1 MSKPQP
7 LILLTLILLTLTN
20 QTLGTTNKIT
30 LMLGTK
36 ILGTKIVDVET
47 LRETQIKIQVLTLDL
62 PILGKV
68 VVEEGSRVEDPL
80 IIIMPPK

>member
-1 MSKPQP
+1 
-7 LILLTLILLTLTN
+7 
-20 QTLGTTNKIT
+20 
-30 LMLGTK
+30 MLGTK

-47 LRETQIKIQVLTLDL
+47 LREMQIKIQVLTLDF

-68 VVEEGSRVEDPL
+68 VVKEGSRVEDPL

>member
-7 LILLTLILLTLTN
+7 LNLLTLILLTLV
-20 QTLGTTNKIT
+20 KIT
-30 LMLGTK
+30 IMLGTK

-47 LRETQIKIQVLTLDL
+47 LREMQIKIQVLTLDL